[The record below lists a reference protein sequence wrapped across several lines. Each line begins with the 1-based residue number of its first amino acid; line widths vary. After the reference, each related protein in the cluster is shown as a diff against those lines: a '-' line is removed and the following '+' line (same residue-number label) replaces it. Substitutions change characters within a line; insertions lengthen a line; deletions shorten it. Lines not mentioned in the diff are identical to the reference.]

1 MNNIRHIHEVL
12 EIIYGT
18 DKKYS
23 TSSLITELK
32 QTFGEEVNFTSCSD
46 NVFPLSGVV
55 SFLLERNK
63 IRLEEDVIIPLTP
76 ACSH

>member
-18 DKKYS
+18 DEKYT

-46 NVFPLSGVV
+46 NVFPLRVCV
-55 SFLLERNK
+55 K
-63 IRLEEDVIIPLTP
+63 ITFQFMSLVESYSSIHREMILR
-76 ACSH
+76 